1 MTKTVPTQKEI
12 DFWLDEHKSNVKL
25 RYHLTLVGAG
35 YLGMCRHDYY
45 TLDWLAYQ
53 SMFKFNLD
61 AMCPILDLVDVMA
74 ICVEV
79 EDTFRKQKYYTRT
92 EQPFIL

>member
-45 TLDWLAYQ
+45 TL
-53 SMFKFNLD
+53 N
-61 AMCPILDLVDVMA
+61 
-74 ICVEV
+74 
-79 EDTFRKQKYYTRT
+79 
-92 EQPFIL
+92 